1 MILGGI
7 QSANVFSRY
16 YPTGQNY
23 SLKFMFA
30 KFATAKNPEKIKP
43 LTFSSPGA
51 ICLKTTLGKYVTVKE
66 CTLTGIQTS
75 GLQDWLQVRRFS
87 TEL

>member
-30 KFATAKNPEKIKP
+30 KFATAKNCKKLKP
-43 LTFSSPGA
+43 LTFSSPAA
-51 ICLKTTLGKYVTVKE
+51 ICLKTTLWKYVTVKE
-66 CTLTGIQTS
+66 CTLTGIQTTDLRITRLVTS
-75 GLQDWLQVRRFS
+75 PTL
-87 TEL
+87 